1 MRSTPIKNTVVF
13 LLISLF
19 FNAQAQQKLYDLPD
33 MPIVDMHTHL
43 NGAEEYRQCIR
54 TMDEWGGT
62 ISITLNR
69 NDTSLIAYARDSLRG
84 RILMAGRGLRFSPRE
99 IARMKAAG
107 LVGLKSHLRYHTRA
121 SELRQDQIRAM
132 GALNFP
138 FIAMHVA
145 DPPED
150 HYYNEKFMT
159 AQRDAERVIHE
170 NRQTNFI
177 MAHGFY
183 LTNRDADIDTLRMFL
198 DRNPNLYVDI
208 VCSKWWDAPQPS
220 YAKLR
225 RLLIDY
231 KDRFLFGTDF
241 KITRHA
247 PAFRFLR
254 EKLETAKPLTFGMN
268 GGPGPGLALP
278 LDVLNHIYYWNAAR
292 IIPGVREAL
301 EKLGYEI
308 SDLPPAARAV
318 EPGLDYDPPSIRVL
332 IHEESGYLNRGSFK
346 VTIDLSAYDRG
357 LPGRLEVLDYK
368 KKPVRTLFRGRLKDR
383 CSVEWDFTNE
393 AGEKVR
399 PGFYRLWLILEE
411 NKAVESNFTVE

>member
-1 MRSTPIKNTVVF
+1 MRSLIMKGAVLF
-13 LLISLF
+13 LWAGIL
-19 FNAQAQQKLYDLPD
+19 FNAGAQQKLYDTAH

-43 NGAEEYRQCIR
+43 NGPDEYRQCVR

-62 ISITLNR
+62 LSITLNR
-69 NDTSLIAYARDSLRG
+69 NDTALVAYARDSLQG

-99 IARMKAAG
+99 VERMKEVG
-107 LVGLKSHLRYHTRA
+107 LVGLKSHLRYHTLA
-121 SELRQDQIRAM
+121 SQLREDQIKKM
-132 GALNFP
+132 GELGFP
-138 FIAMHVA
+138 FIALHVA

-150 HYYNEKFMT
+150 HYYNENFMK
-159 AQRDAERVIHE
+159 AQQDAERVIH
-170 NRQTNFI
+170 NNPQTNFI

-183 LTNRDADIDTLRMFL
+183 LTNRDADIDTLRKFF

-208 VCSKWWDAPQPS
+208 VCSKWWDAPRPS
-220 YAKLR
+220 YNKLR

-241 KITRHA
+241 KVTRHA

-292 IIPGVREAL
+292 IIPGVRQAL

-308 SDLPPAARAV
+308 SDRPPAAQPV
-318 EPGLDYDPPSIRVL
+318 KPDLTYDPAAVRVL
-332 IHEESGYLNRGSFK
+332 IHEEAASPDADGFK
-346 VTIDLSAYDRG
+346 VQIDLSAYDRS
-357 LPGRLEVLDYK
+357 LPGRLEIMDYK
-368 KKPVRTLFRGRLKDR
+368 KKKVKTLYKGILGGKRSL
-383 CSVEWDFTNE
+383 EWDFTND
-393 AGEKVR
+393 AGEKIK

-411 NKAVESNFTVE
+411 NKSVESNFTVE